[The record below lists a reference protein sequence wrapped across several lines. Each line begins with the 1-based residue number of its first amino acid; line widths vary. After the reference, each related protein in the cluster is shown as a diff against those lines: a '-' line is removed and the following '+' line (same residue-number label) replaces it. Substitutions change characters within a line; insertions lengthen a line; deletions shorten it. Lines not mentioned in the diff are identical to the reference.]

1 MKRLL
6 SAIMF
11 SVALAGAAHAQKPDF
26 GPAISSPAVQG
37 LDGRWEGSIE
47 TPEGSLAGVFRI
59 ATTGDKTTTLMDSPS
74 QGALD
79 IPGIAKR
86 DGKAITI
93 EVPVVQGDF
102 TGELSADGAQI
113 AGTWHQAGME
123 FPLVLKR
130 K

>member
-6 SAIMF
+6 SALLL
-11 SVALAGAAHAQKPDF
+11 SVALGGAAHAQKPDF
-26 GPAISSPAVQG
+26 GPAIPSPAVQG

-47 TPEGSLAGVFRI
+47 TPEGSLPGVFRV
-59 ATTGDKTTTLMDSPS
+59 ATTGDKTTTMMDSPS

-79 IPGIAKR
+79 IPAIAKR
-86 DGKAITI
+86 DGNAITV
-93 EVPVVQGDF
+93 EVPIVQGDF

-113 AGTWHQAGME
+113 RGVWHQAGME
-123 FPLVLKR
+123 FPLVLQR